1 MPDIDTAIPYPSESQ
16 RVEESIGQ
24 SAMSHGQTQLHSNS
38 HSHLGESTTKVGF
51 NVLNTIIGSGIVCLP
66 YALHNAGF
74 IFGIIMLVAI
84 AALSQFSLY
93 ALIVTGKRTNTAHFS
108 SVTQASLGQT
118 GYHLLNASMVID
130 MVGTVILY
138 LMLVGDLITALTD
151 IYLPVPTSR
160 STVIMV
166 VSVVCVLPMLFFRNT
181 GPLAR
186 LSIVSILCLP
196 YIILAV
202 AFRAPLYANGNGNDN
217 GNGDGGSGSIRT
229 DLSFFG
235 PRVLPAMGV
244 LAFTYSSCHAAFPNY
259 LGLRNQT
266 VRSWVHATSWASAGA
281 GLISTAF
288 AVVGYL
294 SFGQASNANIL
305 NNFPATDGYINFGR
319 FLFAITLIL
328 TIPMAFYPIRDTI
341 TEMLCIDPQRHGVS
355 RVPESICTVAVFLT
369 CALAAASYTDLGL
382 AYELIGTLSSSVV
395 NFLLP
400 ALIYLWAGTAVS
412 FKGLARSA
420 FVSKDILATES
431 QESLPLLLKHDQNY
445 IYGFGQI
452 LLWLTAWTVAG
463 FGFWVMVLGTYNI
476 GRGF

>member
-1 MPDIDTAIPYPSESQ
+1 MPAIDTATLGPREPQMADHASDQAIALQGETRRSQ
-16 RVEESIGQ
+16 S
-24 SAMSHGQTQLHSNS
+24 
-38 HSHLGESTTKVGF
+38 GESTTKVGF

-74 IFGIIMLVAI
+74 FFGIAMLVII

-93 ALIVTGKRTNTAHFS
+93 ALIETGKRTNTAHFS
-108 SVTQASLGQT
+108 SVTQASLGQA
-118 GYHLLNASMVID
+118 GYHLLNASMVVD

-151 IYLPVPTSR
+151 VYLPVPVGR
-160 STVIMV
+160 PTVIV
-166 VSVVCVLPMLFFRNT
+166 FISLVCVLPMLFFRNT
-181 GPLAR
+181 GPLAS
-186 LSIVSILCLP
+186 LSLISILCLP

-202 AFRAPLYANGNGNDN
+202 AFRAPLYAGS
-217 GNGDGGSGSIRT
+217 SGSKA

-266 VRSWVHATSWASAGA
+266 VGSWVRATSWASAGA

-288 AVVGYL
+288 AATGYL

-305 NNFPATDGYINFGR
+305 SNFPTTDGYINFGR
-319 FLFAITLIL
+319 LLFAVTLIL
-328 TIPMAFYPIRDTI
+328 TTPMAFYPIRDTV
-341 TEMLCIDPQRHGVS
+341 TEMLHIDPQRHGVG
-355 RVPESICTVAVFLT
+355 RMPESICTVVVFVS
-369 CALAAASYTDLGL
+369 CALAAAACTDLGL

-400 ALIYLWAGTAVS
+400 ALIYLWAGTDVTL
-412 FKGLARSA
+412 KGLARG
-420 FVSKDILATES
+420 VVVPDGQLAAET
-431 QESLPLLLKHDQNY
+431 QETLPLLIKRDQKS
-445 IYGFGQI
+445 IFSFGQV
-452 LLWLTAWTVAG
+452 LLWLVAWAVAG
-463 FGFWVMVLGTYNI
+463 FGIWVMVLGTYNI
-476 GRGF
+476 GRGL